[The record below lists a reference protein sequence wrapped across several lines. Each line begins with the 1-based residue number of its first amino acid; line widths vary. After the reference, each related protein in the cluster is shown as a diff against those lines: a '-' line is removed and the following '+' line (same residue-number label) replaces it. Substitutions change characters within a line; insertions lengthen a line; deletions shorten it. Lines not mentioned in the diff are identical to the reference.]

1 MFSPVIK
8 MQRDTEIWHKNFLSD
23 EGTGINIYEIL
34 KNLNGMIYKDKQNTI
49 DYFQNL
55 LNQRLA
61 GEHDNYEGATNIL
74 RKKISELEYQNK
86 LLNENYKSSE
96 QEVKR
101 DFLNKLALA
110 ETKSNDAYNQLNS
123 KDDEISVLKR
133 EIDNL
138 RNRLQEAYSEKD
150 RLAIEMDDKI
160 RNARIEEQLNKNSS
174 DENLNRAQDII
185 KKQEINIQNL
195 ETRLANRDREAQ
207 ENENAYKRQ
216 IELLKSQAT
225 TGESRPQDLSKQKI
239 EYERIIEE
247 KEQQRLRQKNEW
259 AEVYYILKL
268 DLRKPKTRN

>member
-1 MFSPVIK
+1 M
-8 MQRDTEIWHKNFLSD
+8 
-23 EGTGINIYEIL
+23 
-34 KNLNGMIYKDKQNTI
+34 
-49 DYFQNL
+49 
-55 LNQRLA
+55 
-61 GEHDNYEGATNIL
+61 
-74 RKKISELEYQNK
+74 
-86 LLNENYKSSE
+86 LNENYKSSE

-110 ETKSNDAYNQLNS
+110 ETKSNEAYKQLNS

-150 RLAIEMDDKI
+150 RLVIEMDDKI
-160 RNARIEEQLNKNSS
+160 RNAKITEQLNKGSS

-185 KKQEINIQNL
+185 KKQEIDIQNL
-195 ETRLANRDREAQ
+195 ETKLANRDREAQ

-225 TGESRPQDLSKQKI
+225 TSESKPQDLTKQKI